1 MRAFLKMQVIFS
13 DPRMIRTLIANIPHS
28 GMYDFENAHVKS
40 IYHCQ
45 TLAKKL
51 GFGLPKCSLGARS
64 KADDLANLI
73 WAARLQNFPHC
84 HGELPGRRDW
94 DYKRIGAE

>member
-1 MRAFLKMQVIFS
+1 
-13 DPRMIRTLIANIPHS
+13 MIRTLIANIPHS

-40 IYHCQ
+40 IYHCHI
-45 TLAKKL
+45 LAKKL

-73 WAARLQNFPHC
+73 WAARLQNFHTVTASC
-84 HGELPGRRDW
+84 KEEEIGIASG
-94 DYKRIGAE
+94 YKRNDETRMILLNIIS